1 VHEVTLEMVV
11 CEPALDD
18 LDVDS
23 VPGVAQ
29 QIAMQ
34 QRRDIRA
41 EANSRRKYSERR
53 HWRGIE
59 SRNEARSVSDSR
71 WS

>member
-1 VHEVTLEMVV
+1 
-11 CEPALDD
+11 
-18 LDVDS
+18 
-23 VPGVAQ
+23 
-29 QIAMQ
+29 MQ